1 MPHIDGVRD
10 MNSFERMEFRAKCR
24 FLRAYAYY
32 LILQQNG
39 PMILLGDEI
48 VSNNEEAEYYA
59 RTRNTYDECVDYIC
73 SEFDEAA
80 KNLPDATTSMDQYIP
95 TEGAALA
102 LAARVRL
109 QVASPLYNGGE
120 ATRRFLVILPVVQME
135 IIMFLNHMMNVSGHL
150 LLRLRRRLLI

>member
-1 MPHIDGVRD
+1 M
-10 MNSFERMEFRAKCR
+10 
-24 FLRAYAYY
+24 
-32 LILQQNG
+32 
-39 PMILLGDEI
+39 LGDEI

-109 QVASPLYNGGE
+109 QAASPLYNGGE
-120 ATRRFLVILPVVQME
+120 AARRFLVILPVVQME

>member
-1 MPHIDGVRD
+1 M
-10 MNSFERMEFRAKCR
+10 
-24 FLRAYAYY
+24 
-32 LILQQNG
+32 QQNG

-109 QVASPLYNGGE
+109 QAC
-120 ATRRFLVILPVVQME
+120 
-135 IIMFLNHMMNVSGHL
+135 
-150 LLRLRRRLLI
+150 